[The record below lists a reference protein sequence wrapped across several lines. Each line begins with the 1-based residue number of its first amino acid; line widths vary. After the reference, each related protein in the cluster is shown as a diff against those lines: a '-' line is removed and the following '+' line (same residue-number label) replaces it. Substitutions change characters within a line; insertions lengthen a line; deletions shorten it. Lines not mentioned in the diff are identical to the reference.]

1 MMKKNIIALAV
12 ASAIA
17 APVAMADAPTVY
29 GQINQAFQV
38 SKEVKNAGTKSKKD
52 SGMFLKSYASR
63 LGVKGSEDLGNGLK
77 AVYGIEFGVG
87 MVDGSTISNRNQFA
101 GIAGGFGTVII
112 GRHDTPFKMAQ
123 GYDAFND
130 KEFDNNW
137 SKMGVLKSSGE
148 DRVSNALAYVS
159 PSFGGAKLIAAFVP
173 KETGGDTSKE
183 SSISDVISAA
193 VVYGSNK
200 KGLYLSAAMNSFSKA
215 STGSAAV
222 SQQVIGYD
230 AANNPIYDIK
240 STSVK
245 AASNGAAGT
254 DMRLVAQYAVAGLT
268 ANVSYSDFSGKAVK
282 DTIQE
287 GSEISIN
294 AKYKMGAFTPRLKYA
309 MVDHKMKTFSDNSK
323 VKDSTGMGVGVDY
336 ALAKSTALYAD
347 YMSLTNMGGVKKTDT
362 SVVNVGFQVK
372 F

>member
-1 MMKKNIIALAV
+1 MKKNIIALAV

-38 SKEVKNAGTKSKKD
+38 SKEVKNQGTKSKKD

-137 SKMGVLKSSGE
+137 SKLGVTKNSGE
-148 DRVSNALAYVS
+148 LRTNNALAYVS
-159 PSFGGAKLIAAFVP
+159 PSFSGVKVIAAFVP

-183 SSISDVISAA
+183 SSITDVISAA
-193 VVYGSNK
+193 VTYGSKK
-200 KGLYLSAAMNSFSKA
+200 KGLYLSGAMNSFSKA
-215 STGSAAV
+215 FNGSSTSTGEAA
-222 SQQVIGYD
+222 
-230 AANNPIYDIK
+230 
-240 STSVK
+240 TE
-245 AASNGAAGT
+245 
-254 DMRLVAQYAVAGLT
+254 MRLVAQYAVAGLT
-268 ANVSYSDFSGKAVK
+268 ANVTYSDFSGKAIK
-282 DTIQE
+282 DTSQE
-287 GSEISIN
+287 GSEIAIN
-294 AKYKMGAFTPRLKYA
+294 AAYKMGAFTPRLKYS
-309 MVDHKMKTFSDNSK
+309 MVDRKAKNFNGTE
-323 VKDSTGMGVGVDY
+323 KDSAGNVIAASTAMKDGTGMGVGVDY
-336 ALAKSTALYAD
+336 ALAKSTKVYAD
-347 YMSLTNMGGVKKTDT
+347 YMSLSNIQGLKKTDT